1 MKKTDFDI
9 DTEPYKLKFY
19 ASLSEKDRRR
29 FVALE
34 AMKIGY
40 YGVKETS
47 KKYNVHANTI
57 RAGLK
62 ELKSEKALSSSEIRK
77 KGGGRKKNS
86 KLS

>member
-1 MKKTDFDI
+1 VLKF
-9 DTEPYKLKFY
+9 KFY

-40 YGVKETS
+40 YGGKETS
-47 KKYNVHANTI
+47 KKYNIHPNTI

-62 ELKSEKALSSSEIRK
+62 KLILKKPSLRPKTIKRVTVE
-77 KGGGRKKNS
+77 KNS
-86 KLS
+86 KAP